1 MVEVPHSP
9 QSFRKW
15 LIEYQPDRFDQ
26 LRYSDED
33 RLSIIES
40 LKKAVR
46 LKNTETPP
54 TEEFYPLLHQI
65 EDIAA
70 QYVALEKAFRSDEG
84 SPPRSDQRKQ
94 LNRLASATKSTT
106 FRKAVLA
113 LHPSLWL
120 SIAMRIDALDSDD
133 WRKLFGSTE
142 SDPDI
147 LLAIHVEIIDFLAR
161 RGVSEVAVAKLI

>member
-1 MVEVPHSP
+1 MVGVPHSP

-84 SPPRSDQRKQ
+84 LPPRSDQRKQ
-94 LNRLASATKSTT
+94 LNRPASATKSIT
-106 FRKAVLA
+106 FRK
-113 LHPSLWL
+113 S
-120 SIAMRIDALDSDD
+120 DAD
-133 WRKLFGSTE
+133 GSP
-142 SDPDI
+142 DPC
-147 LLAIHVEIIDFLAR
+147 HRTGR
-161 RGVSEVAVAKLI
+161 RTPWHQGKYEPLYMAF